1 MGNIRSVAVTVHLGT
16 MGEDRW
22 SKTKHP
28 KGEKWEGRTKE
39 PINIEN
45 HDETRKRKRCN
56 NGPVR

>member
-1 MGNIRSVAVTVHLGT
+1 